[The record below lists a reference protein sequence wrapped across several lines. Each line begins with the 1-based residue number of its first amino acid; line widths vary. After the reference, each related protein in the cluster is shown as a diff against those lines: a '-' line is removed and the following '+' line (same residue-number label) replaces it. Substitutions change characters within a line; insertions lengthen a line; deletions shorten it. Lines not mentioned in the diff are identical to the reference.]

1 MTQQVLENTSVKE
14 ILAREDAH
22 QKFKATAIQQLLAE
36 RKALE
41 ESTEKRIAEIRS
53 ELGALGYHRTVKPR
67 KPKVQ
72 ANLPGTN

>member
-1 MTQQVLENTSVKE
+1 MTQQVLENMSVKE
-14 ILAREDAH
+14 ILAREDE
-22 QKFKATAIQQLLAE
+22 QTKLKGGAIQRLIAE

-72 ANLPGTN
+72 ATRPGTN